1 VSDAN
6 APANGPTAS
15 PVQIAAL
22 RGIGPAKALGVI
34 LAISLGVLAFL
45 FWLIYFRPPALTS
58 ARFVNHLDAVNASL
72 NGLSAVLVC
81 AGLIAVKARRYERH
95 MKLMFAALGSSAMFL
110 VSYVVYHTF
119 HPETKFTNPG
129 AIRYVYFF
137 VLISHIVLSGV
148 AVPLILSS
156 FYLALAGRMRGHKR
170 VSKFTF
176 PIWLYVSVTG
186 VLIFAML
193 RTFNVPAGV
202 P

>member
-1 VSDAN
+1 VSDAEVVPY
-6 APANGPTAS
+6 APS
-15 PVQIAAL
+15 PAQIAAL

-45 FWLIYFRPPALTS
+45 FWLIYFKPAAVTS
-58 ARFVNHLDAVNASL
+58 PAFVNHLDKVNATL
-72 NGLSAVLVC
+72 NGLSAVLIC
-81 AGLIAVKARRYERH
+81 AGLMAVKARRYERH
-95 MKLMFAALGSSAMFL
+95 MKLMFAALGSSALFL

-119 HPETKFTNPG
+119 HGDTKFQGTGVVRPL
-129 AIRYVYFF
+129 YFA
-137 VLISHIVLSGV
+137 VLISHIMLSAV

-156 FYLALAGRMRGHKR
+156 FYLALAGRMAGHRR

-186 VLIFAML
+186 VLIFGML
-193 RTFNVPAGV
+193 RMFNAAAGR